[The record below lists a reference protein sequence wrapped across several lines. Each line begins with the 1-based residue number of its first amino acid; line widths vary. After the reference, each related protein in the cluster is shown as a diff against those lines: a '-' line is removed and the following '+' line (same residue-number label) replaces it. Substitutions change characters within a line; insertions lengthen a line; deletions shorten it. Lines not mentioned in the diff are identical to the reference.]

1 MQALHDI
8 VRAGRARYIGASS
21 MYAWQFVKAQH
32 TAEATGW
39 TRFTSMQ
46 NHYNLIYREES
57 GR

>member
-32 TAEATGW
+32 TA
-39 TRFTSMQ
+39 
-46 NHYNLIYREES
+46 
-57 GR
+57 